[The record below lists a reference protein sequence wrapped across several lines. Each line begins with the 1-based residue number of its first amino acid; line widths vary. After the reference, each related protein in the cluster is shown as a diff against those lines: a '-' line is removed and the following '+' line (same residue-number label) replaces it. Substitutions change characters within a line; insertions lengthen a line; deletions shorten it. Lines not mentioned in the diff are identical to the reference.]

1 MEDTKILSLY
11 FARDEAAIEETAKK
25 YGGFLYTVANAV
37 LYNHEDS
44 EEVVNDTYWKAWE
57 TIPPQKPVV
66 FRMYLAKI
74 ARNLAFSHWRKQTA
88 QKRGGNE
95 IDLVLEELESCI
107 PAQGNI
113 DDGLNLRELSDIIR
127 SFLDT
132 QNHLDQDIFL
142 RRYFFVEEIDKIS
155 TRYQMKTGTVLR
167 RLSRTRKK
175 LKKFLIQEG
184 YGI

>member
-11 FARDEAAIEETAKK
+11 FARDEAALEETARK
-25 YGGFLYTVANAV
+25 YGGFLFTVANAI

-44 EEVVNDTYWKAWE
+44 EEIVNDTYWKAWE
-57 TIPPQKPVV
+57 TIPPQMPSA

-74 ARNLAFSHWRKQTA
+74 SRNLAFSRWRKQTA
-88 QKRGGNE
+88 QKRGGSE
-95 IDLVLEELESCI
+95 IDMVLEELESCI
-107 PAQGNI
+107 PAQGNV
-113 DDGLNLRELSDIIR
+113 DDELNLNVLSDTIR

-132 QNHLDQDIFL
+132 QKLMDQNIFL
-142 RRYFFVEEIDKIS
+142 RRYFFAEEIEAIAC
-155 TRYQMKTGTVLR
+155 RYQMKTGTVLR

-175 LKKFLIQEG
+175 LKNFLIQEG